1 MMRSERKT
9 EKWRIPGKWTLIFLL
24 ILLAFYG
31 YQNILAENYERQVVS
46 WIGQTEKDR
55 TVSAFT
61 EPDEEAYQKG
71 CEALKE
77 AGYEET
83 GKIWLEKRIRSYGI
97 GVFVAAIGII
107 CIVGLPTELHMEKRR
122 KKALDNQ
129 LAEKDRELE
138 AKLAEEKEFLHRD
151 RQKMGTYMENI
162 SHQLK
167 TPIAGTLLN
176 LEVLLV
182 TEEDEKRYQKL
193 EDCVKKVQWMS
204 DMTIVLLRL
213 AQIDSGKIWM
223 KRKKENL
230 TGLIEE
236 CIDRTQPLAEEKG
249 VGFEMDV
256 PKECLLSCDGF
267 WLKEAMENVLKNA
280 VEYADTGS
288 LIQILLKEDTDY
300 YKLYIT
306 NRGKRIEE
314 EKRELI
320 FDRFYQMEQGSGIG
334 IGLHLAKEIVT
345 LHQGTLKVVDRSGLE
360 EATTFQFILPKMKTV
375 IRLDKVSKSY
385 TLGEKKIT
393 ALKEFSFEVKSGE
406 FVAVMGRSGSG
417 KSTFLKI
424 AGTLEKPDT
433 GAVFLNGIQIN
444 GLSQKKI
451 CKIRQKKIGF
461 IFQQYQ
467 LLPEYTI
474 WDNVCM
480 PLYIAHTVPDKA
492 YIRQLLEKV
501 GLWDRNGDYP
511 DQLSGGEQQRVA
523 IARAMAAKPGVILA
537 DEPTGNLDYQTG
549 QEIMK
554 LSCASRELYRQT
566 IVMVTHDMDSANYAD
581 RIVYMED
588 GALR

>member
-31 YQNILAENYERQVVS
+31 YQNIIAENYERQVVS

-55 TVSAFT
+55 TVSAFI

-107 CIVGLPTELHMEKRR
+107 CIVGLLTELHMEKRR

-334 IGLHLAKEIVT
+334 IGLHLAREIVT

-360 EATTFQFILPKMKTV
+360 ETVNFQFILPKM
-375 IRLDKVSKSY
+375 
-385 TLGEKKIT
+385 
-393 ALKEFSFEVKSGE
+393 
-406 FVAVMGRSGSG
+406 
-417 KSTFLKI
+417 I
-424 AGTLEKPDT
+424 AKDHAQEERNL
-433 GAVFLNGIQIN
+433 
-444 GLSQKKI
+444 
-451 CKIRQKKIGF
+451 
-461 IFQQYQ
+461 
-467 LLPEYTI
+467 TI
-474 WDNVCM
+474 
-480 PLYIAHTVPDKA
+480 
-492 YIRQLLEKV
+492 
-501 GLWDRNGDYP
+501 
-511 DQLSGGEQQRVA
+511 S
-523 IARAMAAKPGVILA
+523 
-537 DEPTGNLDYQTG
+537 
-549 QEIMK
+549 
-554 LSCASRELYRQT
+554 
-566 IVMVTHDMDSANYAD
+566 
-581 RIVYMED
+581 
-588 GALR
+588 

>member
-107 CIVGLPTELHMEKRR
+107 CIVGLLTELHMEKRQ

-320 FDRFYQMEQGSGIG
+320 FDRFDQMEQGSGIG
-334 IGLHLAKEIVT
+334 IGLHLAREIVT

-360 EATTFQFILPKMKTV
+360 EATTFQFILPKM
-375 IRLDKVSKSY
+375 
-385 TLGEKKIT
+385 
-393 ALKEFSFEVKSGE
+393 
-406 FVAVMGRSGSG
+406 
-417 KSTFLKI
+417 I
-424 AGTLEKPDT
+424 AKDHAQEE
-433 GAVFLNGIQIN
+433 IN
-444 GLSQKKI
+444 L
-451 CKIRQKKIGF
+451 
-461 IFQQYQ
+461 
-467 LLPEYTI
+467 TI
-474 WDNVCM
+474 
-480 PLYIAHTVPDKA
+480 
-492 YIRQLLEKV
+492 
-501 GLWDRNGDYP
+501 
-511 DQLSGGEQQRVA
+511 S
-523 IARAMAAKPGVILA
+523 
-537 DEPTGNLDYQTG
+537 
-549 QEIMK
+549 
-554 LSCASRELYRQT
+554 
-566 IVMVTHDMDSANYAD
+566 
-581 RIVYMED
+581 
-588 GALR
+588 

>member
-107 CIVGLPTELHMEKRR
+107 CIVGLLTELHMEKRR

-334 IGLHLAKEIVT
+334 IGLHLAREIVT
-345 LHQGTLKVVDRSGLE
+345 LHQGTLKVVDRSGLK
-360 EATTFQFILPKMKTV
+360 EATTFQFILPKM
-375 IRLDKVSKSY
+375 
-385 TLGEKKIT
+385 
-393 ALKEFSFEVKSGE
+393 
-406 FVAVMGRSGSG
+406 
-417 KSTFLKI
+417 I
-424 AGTLEKPDT
+424 AKDHAQEE
-433 GAVFLNGIQIN
+433 IN
-444 GLSQKKI
+444 L
-451 CKIRQKKIGF
+451 
-461 IFQQYQ
+461 
-467 LLPEYTI
+467 TI
-474 WDNVCM
+474 
-480 PLYIAHTVPDKA
+480 
-492 YIRQLLEKV
+492 
-501 GLWDRNGDYP
+501 
-511 DQLSGGEQQRVA
+511 S
-523 IARAMAAKPGVILA
+523 
-537 DEPTGNLDYQTG
+537 
-549 QEIMK
+549 
-554 LSCASRELYRQT
+554 
-566 IVMVTHDMDSANYAD
+566 
-581 RIVYMED
+581 
-588 GALR
+588 

>member
-55 TVSAFT
+55 TVSAFI

-107 CIVGLPTELHMEKRR
+107 CIVGLLTELHMEKRR

-334 IGLHLAKEIVT
+334 IGLHLAREIVT

-360 EATTFQFILPKMKTV
+360 ETVNFQFILPKM
-375 IRLDKVSKSY
+375 
-385 TLGEKKIT
+385 
-393 ALKEFSFEVKSGE
+393 
-406 FVAVMGRSGSG
+406 
-417 KSTFLKI
+417 I
-424 AGTLEKPDT
+424 AKDHAQEERNL
-433 GAVFLNGIQIN
+433 
-444 GLSQKKI
+444 
-451 CKIRQKKIGF
+451 
-461 IFQQYQ
+461 
-467 LLPEYTI
+467 TI
-474 WDNVCM
+474 
-480 PLYIAHTVPDKA
+480 
-492 YIRQLLEKV
+492 
-501 GLWDRNGDYP
+501 
-511 DQLSGGEQQRVA
+511 S
-523 IARAMAAKPGVILA
+523 
-537 DEPTGNLDYQTG
+537 
-549 QEIMK
+549 
-554 LSCASRELYRQT
+554 
-566 IVMVTHDMDSANYAD
+566 
-581 RIVYMED
+581 
-588 GALR
+588 

>member
-107 CIVGLPTELHMEKRR
+107 CIVGLLTELHMEKRR

-334 IGLHLAKEIVT
+334 IGLHLAREIVT

-360 EATTFQFILPKMKTV
+360 ETVNFQFILPKM
-375 IRLDKVSKSY
+375 
-385 TLGEKKIT
+385 
-393 ALKEFSFEVKSGE
+393 
-406 FVAVMGRSGSG
+406 
-417 KSTFLKI
+417 I
-424 AGTLEKPDT
+424 AKDHAQEERNL
-433 GAVFLNGIQIN
+433 
-444 GLSQKKI
+444 
-451 CKIRQKKIGF
+451 
-461 IFQQYQ
+461 
-467 LLPEYTI
+467 TI
-474 WDNVCM
+474 
-480 PLYIAHTVPDKA
+480 
-492 YIRQLLEKV
+492 
-501 GLWDRNGDYP
+501 
-511 DQLSGGEQQRVA
+511 S
-523 IARAMAAKPGVILA
+523 
-537 DEPTGNLDYQTG
+537 
-549 QEIMK
+549 
-554 LSCASRELYRQT
+554 
-566 IVMVTHDMDSANYAD
+566 
-581 RIVYMED
+581 
-588 GALR
+588 

>member
-1 MMRSERKT
+1 MMRSERTT

-107 CIVGLPTELHMEKRR
+107 CIVGLLTELHMEKRR

-129 LAEKDRELE
+129 LEEKDRELE

-204 DMTIVLLRL
+204 DMTIVLFRL

-256 PKECLLSCDGF
+256 PKECMLSCDGF

-334 IGLHLAKEIVT
+334 IGLHLAREIVT

-360 EATTFQFILPKMKTV
+360 EATTFQFILPKM
-375 IRLDKVSKSY
+375 
-385 TLGEKKIT
+385 
-393 ALKEFSFEVKSGE
+393 
-406 FVAVMGRSGSG
+406 
-417 KSTFLKI
+417 I
-424 AGTLEKPDT
+424 AKDHAQEE
-433 GAVFLNGIQIN
+433 IN
-444 GLSQKKI
+444 L
-451 CKIRQKKIGF
+451 
-461 IFQQYQ
+461 
-467 LLPEYTI
+467 TI
-474 WDNVCM
+474 
-480 PLYIAHTVPDKA
+480 
-492 YIRQLLEKV
+492 
-501 GLWDRNGDYP
+501 
-511 DQLSGGEQQRVA
+511 S
-523 IARAMAAKPGVILA
+523 
-537 DEPTGNLDYQTG
+537 
-549 QEIMK
+549 
-554 LSCASRELYRQT
+554 
-566 IVMVTHDMDSANYAD
+566 
-581 RIVYMED
+581 
-588 GALR
+588 

>member
-9 EKWRIPGKWTLIFLL
+9 EKWKIPGKWTLIFLL
-24 ILLAFYG
+24 ILLAFYR

-97 GVFVAAIGII
+97 GVFVAAIGIL
-107 CIVGLPTELHMEKRR
+107 CIVGLLTELHMEKRR

-129 LAEKDRELE
+129 LVEKDRELE

-554 LSCASRELYRQT
+554 LICASRELYRQT

>member
-31 YQNILAENYERQVVS
+31 YQNILAENYERQAVS

-55 TVSAFT
+55 TVSVFT

-97 GVFVAAIGII
+97 GVFVAAIGIL
-107 CIVGLPTELHMEKRR
+107 CIAGLLTELHMEKRR

-129 LAEKDRELE
+129 LAEKDRKLE

-236 CIDRTQPLAEEKG
+236 CIDREQPLAEEKG

-306 NRGKRIEE
+306 NRGKRIKE

-334 IGLHLAKEIVT
+334 IGLHLAREIVT

-360 EATTFQFILPKMKTV
+360 EATTFQFILPKM
-375 IRLDKVSKSY
+375 
-385 TLGEKKIT
+385 
-393 ALKEFSFEVKSGE
+393 
-406 FVAVMGRSGSG
+406 
-417 KSTFLKI
+417 I
-424 AGTLEKPDT
+424 AKDHAQEE
-433 GAVFLNGIQIN
+433 IN
-444 GLSQKKI
+444 L
-451 CKIRQKKIGF
+451 
-461 IFQQYQ
+461 
-467 LLPEYTI
+467 TI
-474 WDNVCM
+474 
-480 PLYIAHTVPDKA
+480 
-492 YIRQLLEKV
+492 
-501 GLWDRNGDYP
+501 
-511 DQLSGGEQQRVA
+511 S
-523 IARAMAAKPGVILA
+523 
-537 DEPTGNLDYQTG
+537 
-549 QEIMK
+549 
-554 LSCASRELYRQT
+554 
-566 IVMVTHDMDSANYAD
+566 
-581 RIVYMED
+581 
-588 GALR
+588 

>member
-24 ILLAFYG
+24 ILLVFYG

-107 CIVGLPTELHMEKRR
+107 CIVGLLTELHMEKRR

-334 IGLHLAKEIVT
+334 IDLHLAREIVT

-360 EATTFQFILPKMKTV
+360 EATTFQFILPKM
-375 IRLDKVSKSY
+375 
-385 TLGEKKIT
+385 
-393 ALKEFSFEVKSGE
+393 
-406 FVAVMGRSGSG
+406 
-417 KSTFLKI
+417 I
-424 AGTLEKPDT
+424 AKDHAQEE
-433 GAVFLNGIQIN
+433 IN
-444 GLSQKKI
+444 L
-451 CKIRQKKIGF
+451 
-461 IFQQYQ
+461 
-467 LLPEYTI
+467 TI
-474 WDNVCM
+474 
-480 PLYIAHTVPDKA
+480 
-492 YIRQLLEKV
+492 
-501 GLWDRNGDYP
+501 
-511 DQLSGGEQQRVA
+511 S
-523 IARAMAAKPGVILA
+523 
-537 DEPTGNLDYQTG
+537 
-549 QEIMK
+549 
-554 LSCASRELYRQT
+554 
-566 IVMVTHDMDSANYAD
+566 
-581 RIVYMED
+581 
-588 GALR
+588 

>member
-83 GKIWLEKRIRSYGI
+83 GKIWLEKRIRSYRI

-107 CIVGLPTELHMEKRR
+107 CIVGLLTELHMEKRR

-129 LAEKDRELE
+129 LAEKDRGLE

-306 NRGKRIEE
+306 NWGKRIEE

-334 IGLHLAKEIVT
+334 IGLHLAREIVT

-360 EATTFQFILPKMKTV
+360 EATTFQFILPKM
-375 IRLDKVSKSY
+375 
-385 TLGEKKIT
+385 
-393 ALKEFSFEVKSGE
+393 
-406 FVAVMGRSGSG
+406 
-417 KSTFLKI
+417 I
-424 AGTLEKPDT
+424 AKDHAQEE
-433 GAVFLNGIQIN
+433 IN
-444 GLSQKKI
+444 L
-451 CKIRQKKIGF
+451 
-461 IFQQYQ
+461 
-467 LLPEYTI
+467 TI
-474 WDNVCM
+474 
-480 PLYIAHTVPDKA
+480 
-492 YIRQLLEKV
+492 
-501 GLWDRNGDYP
+501 
-511 DQLSGGEQQRVA
+511 S
-523 IARAMAAKPGVILA
+523 
-537 DEPTGNLDYQTG
+537 
-549 QEIMK
+549 
-554 LSCASRELYRQT
+554 
-566 IVMVTHDMDSANYAD
+566 
-581 RIVYMED
+581 
-588 GALR
+588 

>member
-9 EKWRIPGKWTLIFLL
+9 EKWRIPGKWILIFLL

-55 TVSAFT
+55 TFSAFT

-107 CIVGLPTELHMEKRR
+107 CIVGLLTELHMEKRR

-129 LAEKDRELE
+129 LVEKDRELE

-360 EATTFQFILPKMKTV
+360 EATTFQFILPKM
-375 IRLDKVSKSY
+375 
-385 TLGEKKIT
+385 
-393 ALKEFSFEVKSGE
+393 
-406 FVAVMGRSGSG
+406 
-417 KSTFLKI
+417 I
-424 AGTLEKPDT
+424 AKDHAQEE
-433 GAVFLNGIQIN
+433 IN
-444 GLSQKKI
+444 L
-451 CKIRQKKIGF
+451 
-461 IFQQYQ
+461 
-467 LLPEYTI
+467 TI
-474 WDNVCM
+474 
-480 PLYIAHTVPDKA
+480 
-492 YIRQLLEKV
+492 
-501 GLWDRNGDYP
+501 
-511 DQLSGGEQQRVA
+511 S
-523 IARAMAAKPGVILA
+523 
-537 DEPTGNLDYQTG
+537 
-549 QEIMK
+549 
-554 LSCASRELYRQT
+554 
-566 IVMVTHDMDSANYAD
+566 
-581 RIVYMED
+581 
-588 GALR
+588 

>member
-97 GVFVAAIGII
+97 GVFVATIGII
-107 CIVGLPTELHMEKRR
+107 CIVGLLTELHMEKRR

-129 LAEKDRELE
+129 LAEKDRKLE

-204 DMTIVLLRL
+204 DMTIVLLGL

-236 CIDRTQPLAEEKG
+236 CIDREQPLAEEKG

-288 LIQILLKEDTDY
+288 LIQILMKEDTDY

-306 NRGKRIEE
+306 NRGKQIEE

-334 IGLHLAKEIVT
+334 IGLHLAREIVT

-360 EATTFQFILPKMKTV
+360 EATNFQFILPKM
-375 IRLDKVSKSY
+375 
-385 TLGEKKIT
+385 
-393 ALKEFSFEVKSGE
+393 
-406 FVAVMGRSGSG
+406 
-417 KSTFLKI
+417 I
-424 AGTLEKPDT
+424 AKDHAQEE
-433 GAVFLNGIQIN
+433 IN
-444 GLSQKKI
+444 L
-451 CKIRQKKIGF
+451 
-461 IFQQYQ
+461 
-467 LLPEYTI
+467 TI
-474 WDNVCM
+474 
-480 PLYIAHTVPDKA
+480 
-492 YIRQLLEKV
+492 
-501 GLWDRNGDYP
+501 
-511 DQLSGGEQQRVA
+511 S
-523 IARAMAAKPGVILA
+523 
-537 DEPTGNLDYQTG
+537 
-549 QEIMK
+549 
-554 LSCASRELYRQT
+554 
-566 IVMVTHDMDSANYAD
+566 
-581 RIVYMED
+581 
-588 GALR
+588 

>member
-9 EKWRIPGKWTLIFLL
+9 EKWRIPGKWILIFLL

-97 GVFVAAIGII
+97 GVFVAAIGIL
-107 CIVGLPTELHMEKRR
+107 CIAGLLTELHMEKRR

-236 CIDRTQPLAEEKG
+236 CIDREQPLAEEKG

-306 NRGKRIEE
+306 NRGKRIKE

-334 IGLHLAKEIVT
+334 IGLHLAREIVT

-360 EATTFQFILPKMKTV
+360 EATTFQFILPKM
-375 IRLDKVSKSY
+375 
-385 TLGEKKIT
+385 
-393 ALKEFSFEVKSGE
+393 
-406 FVAVMGRSGSG
+406 
-417 KSTFLKI
+417 I
-424 AGTLEKPDT
+424 AKDHAQEE
-433 GAVFLNGIQIN
+433 IN
-444 GLSQKKI
+444 L
-451 CKIRQKKIGF
+451 
-461 IFQQYQ
+461 
-467 LLPEYTI
+467 TI
-474 WDNVCM
+474 
-480 PLYIAHTVPDKA
+480 
-492 YIRQLLEKV
+492 
-501 GLWDRNGDYP
+501 
-511 DQLSGGEQQRVA
+511 S
-523 IARAMAAKPGVILA
+523 
-537 DEPTGNLDYQTG
+537 
-549 QEIMK
+549 
-554 LSCASRELYRQT
+554 
-566 IVMVTHDMDSANYAD
+566 
-581 RIVYMED
+581 
-588 GALR
+588 

>member
-9 EKWRIPGKWTLIFLL
+9 EKWRISGKWTLIFLL

-107 CIVGLPTELHMEKRR
+107 CIVGLLTELHMEKRR

-236 CIDRTQPLAEEKG
+236 CIDREQPLAEEKG

-288 LIQILLKEDTDY
+288 LIQILMKEDTDY

-360 EATTFQFILPKMKTV
+360 EATTFQFILPKM
-375 IRLDKVSKSY
+375 
-385 TLGEKKIT
+385 
-393 ALKEFSFEVKSGE
+393 
-406 FVAVMGRSGSG
+406 
-417 KSTFLKI
+417 I
-424 AGTLEKPDT
+424 AKDHAQEE
-433 GAVFLNGIQIN
+433 IN
-444 GLSQKKI
+444 L
-451 CKIRQKKIGF
+451 
-461 IFQQYQ
+461 
-467 LLPEYTI
+467 TI
-474 WDNVCM
+474 
-480 PLYIAHTVPDKA
+480 
-492 YIRQLLEKV
+492 
-501 GLWDRNGDYP
+501 
-511 DQLSGGEQQRVA
+511 S
-523 IARAMAAKPGVILA
+523 
-537 DEPTGNLDYQTG
+537 
-549 QEIMK
+549 
-554 LSCASRELYRQT
+554 
-566 IVMVTHDMDSANYAD
+566 
-581 RIVYMED
+581 
-588 GALR
+588 

>member
-31 YQNILAENYERQVVS
+31 YQNILAENYERQVFS

-55 TVSAFT
+55 TVSAFI

-97 GVFVAAIGII
+97 GVFVAAIGIL
-107 CIVGLPTELHMEKRR
+107 CIVGLLTELHMEKRR

-129 LAEKDRELE
+129 LVEKDRELE

-334 IGLHLAKEIVT
+334 IGLHLAREIVT

-360 EATTFQFILPKMKTV
+360 EATTFQFILPKM
-375 IRLDKVSKSY
+375 
-385 TLGEKKIT
+385 
-393 ALKEFSFEVKSGE
+393 
-406 FVAVMGRSGSG
+406 
-417 KSTFLKI
+417 I
-424 AGTLEKPDT
+424 AKDHAQEE
-433 GAVFLNGIQIN
+433 IN
-444 GLSQKKI
+444 L
-451 CKIRQKKIGF
+451 
-461 IFQQYQ
+461 
-467 LLPEYTI
+467 TI
-474 WDNVCM
+474 
-480 PLYIAHTVPDKA
+480 
-492 YIRQLLEKV
+492 
-501 GLWDRNGDYP
+501 
-511 DQLSGGEQQRVA
+511 S
-523 IARAMAAKPGVILA
+523 
-537 DEPTGNLDYQTG
+537 
-549 QEIMK
+549 
-554 LSCASRELYRQT
+554 
-566 IVMVTHDMDSANYAD
+566 
-581 RIVYMED
+581 
-588 GALR
+588 

>member
-31 YQNILAENYERQVVS
+31 YQNILAENYERQVIS

-107 CIVGLPTELHMEKRR
+107 CIVGLLTELHMEKRR
-122 KKALDNQ
+122 KKSLDNQ

-360 EATTFQFILPKMKTV
+360 EATTFQFILPKM
-375 IRLDKVSKSY
+375 
-385 TLGEKKIT
+385 
-393 ALKEFSFEVKSGE
+393 
-406 FVAVMGRSGSG
+406 
-417 KSTFLKI
+417 I
-424 AGTLEKPDT
+424 AKDHAQEE
-433 GAVFLNGIQIN
+433 IN
-444 GLSQKKI
+444 L
-451 CKIRQKKIGF
+451 
-461 IFQQYQ
+461 
-467 LLPEYTI
+467 TI
-474 WDNVCM
+474 
-480 PLYIAHTVPDKA
+480 
-492 YIRQLLEKV
+492 
-501 GLWDRNGDYP
+501 
-511 DQLSGGEQQRVA
+511 S
-523 IARAMAAKPGVILA
+523 
-537 DEPTGNLDYQTG
+537 
-549 QEIMK
+549 
-554 LSCASRELYRQT
+554 
-566 IVMVTHDMDSANYAD
+566 
-581 RIVYMED
+581 
-588 GALR
+588 

>member
-1 MMRSERKT
+1 MMRSERTT
-9 EKWRIPGKWTLIFLL
+9 EKWRIPGKWILIFLL
-24 ILLAFYG
+24 ILLTFYG

-83 GKIWLEKRIRSYGI
+83 GTIWLEKRIRSYGI

-107 CIVGLPTELHMEKRR
+107 CIVGLLTELHMEKRR

-129 LAEKDRELE
+129 LEEKDRELE

-256 PKECLLSCDGF
+256 PKECMLSCDGF

-334 IGLHLAKEIVT
+334 IGLHLAREIVT

-360 EATTFQFILPKMKTV
+360 EATTFQFILPKM
-375 IRLDKVSKSY
+375 
-385 TLGEKKIT
+385 
-393 ALKEFSFEVKSGE
+393 
-406 FVAVMGRSGSG
+406 
-417 KSTFLKI
+417 I
-424 AGTLEKPDT
+424 AKDHAREE
-433 GAVFLNGIQIN
+433 IN
-444 GLSQKKI
+444 L
-451 CKIRQKKIGF
+451 
-461 IFQQYQ
+461 
-467 LLPEYTI
+467 TI
-474 WDNVCM
+474 
-480 PLYIAHTVPDKA
+480 
-492 YIRQLLEKV
+492 
-501 GLWDRNGDYP
+501 
-511 DQLSGGEQQRVA
+511 S
-523 IARAMAAKPGVILA
+523 
-537 DEPTGNLDYQTG
+537 
-549 QEIMK
+549 
-554 LSCASRELYRQT
+554 
-566 IVMVTHDMDSANYAD
+566 
-581 RIVYMED
+581 
-588 GALR
+588 

>member
-1 MMRSERKT
+1 MENT
-9 EKWRIPGKWTLIFLL
+9 GKWTLIFLL

-107 CIVGLPTELHMEKRR
+107 CIVGLLTELHMEKRR

-129 LAEKDRELE
+129 LEEKDRELE

-182 TEEDEKRYQKL
+182 TEEDEKRYQKM

-306 NRGKRIEE
+306 NRGKRIKE

-360 EATTFQFILPKMKTV
+360 EATTFQFILPKM
-375 IRLDKVSKSY
+375 
-385 TLGEKKIT
+385 
-393 ALKEFSFEVKSGE
+393 
-406 FVAVMGRSGSG
+406 
-417 KSTFLKI
+417 I
-424 AGTLEKPDT
+424 AKDHAQEE
-433 GAVFLNGIQIN
+433 IN
-444 GLSQKKI
+444 L
-451 CKIRQKKIGF
+451 
-461 IFQQYQ
+461 
-467 LLPEYTI
+467 TI
-474 WDNVCM
+474 
-480 PLYIAHTVPDKA
+480 
-492 YIRQLLEKV
+492 
-501 GLWDRNGDYP
+501 
-511 DQLSGGEQQRVA
+511 S
-523 IARAMAAKPGVILA
+523 
-537 DEPTGNLDYQTG
+537 
-549 QEIMK
+549 
-554 LSCASRELYRQT
+554 
-566 IVMVTHDMDSANYAD
+566 
-581 RIVYMED
+581 
-588 GALR
+588 

>member
-9 EKWRIPGKWTLIFLL
+9 EKWRIPGKWILIFLL

-107 CIVGLPTELHMEKRR
+107 CIVGLLTELHMEKRR

-236 CIDRTQPLAEEKG
+236 CIDREQPLAEEKG

-288 LIQILLKEDTDY
+288 LIQILMKEDTDY

-306 NRGKRIEE
+306 NRGKQIEE

-334 IGLHLAKEIVT
+334 IGLHLAREIVT

-360 EATTFQFILPKMKTV
+360 EATTFQFILPKM
-375 IRLDKVSKSY
+375 
-385 TLGEKKIT
+385 
-393 ALKEFSFEVKSGE
+393 
-406 FVAVMGRSGSG
+406 
-417 KSTFLKI
+417 I
-424 AGTLEKPDT
+424 AKDHAQEE
-433 GAVFLNGIQIN
+433 IN
-444 GLSQKKI
+444 L
-451 CKIRQKKIGF
+451 
-461 IFQQYQ
+461 
-467 LLPEYTI
+467 TI
-474 WDNVCM
+474 
-480 PLYIAHTVPDKA
+480 
-492 YIRQLLEKV
+492 
-501 GLWDRNGDYP
+501 
-511 DQLSGGEQQRVA
+511 S
-523 IARAMAAKPGVILA
+523 
-537 DEPTGNLDYQTG
+537 
-549 QEIMK
+549 
-554 LSCASRELYRQT
+554 
-566 IVMVTHDMDSANYAD
+566 
-581 RIVYMED
+581 
-588 GALR
+588 

>member
-9 EKWRIPGKWTLIFLL
+9 EKWKVSGKWTLIFLL
-24 ILLAFYG
+24 ILLAFYR

-55 TVSAFT
+55 MVSAFT

-97 GVFVAAIGII
+97 GVFVDAIGII
-107 CIVGLPTELHMEKRR
+107 CIVGLLTELHMEKRR

-334 IGLHLAKEIVT
+334 IGLHLAREIVT

-360 EATTFQFILPKMKTV
+360 ETVNFQFILPKM
-375 IRLDKVSKSY
+375 
-385 TLGEKKIT
+385 
-393 ALKEFSFEVKSGE
+393 
-406 FVAVMGRSGSG
+406 
-417 KSTFLKI
+417 I
-424 AGTLEKPDT
+424 AKDHAQEERNL
-433 GAVFLNGIQIN
+433 
-444 GLSQKKI
+444 
-451 CKIRQKKIGF
+451 
-461 IFQQYQ
+461 
-467 LLPEYTI
+467 TI
-474 WDNVCM
+474 
-480 PLYIAHTVPDKA
+480 
-492 YIRQLLEKV
+492 
-501 GLWDRNGDYP
+501 
-511 DQLSGGEQQRVA
+511 S
-523 IARAMAAKPGVILA
+523 
-537 DEPTGNLDYQTG
+537 
-549 QEIMK
+549 
-554 LSCASRELYRQT
+554 
-566 IVMVTHDMDSANYAD
+566 
-581 RIVYMED
+581 
-588 GALR
+588 

>member
-55 TVSAFT
+55 TVSAFI

-107 CIVGLPTELHMEKRR
+107 CIVGLLTELHMEKRR

-334 IGLHLAKEIVT
+334 IGLHLAREIVT

-360 EATTFQFILPKMKTV
+360 EATTFQFILPKM
-375 IRLDKVSKSY
+375 
-385 TLGEKKIT
+385 
-393 ALKEFSFEVKSGE
+393 
-406 FVAVMGRSGSG
+406 
-417 KSTFLKI
+417 I
-424 AGTLEKPDT
+424 AKDHAQEE
-433 GAVFLNGIQIN
+433 IN
-444 GLSQKKI
+444 L
-451 CKIRQKKIGF
+451 
-461 IFQQYQ
+461 
-467 LLPEYTI
+467 TI
-474 WDNVCM
+474 
-480 PLYIAHTVPDKA
+480 
-492 YIRQLLEKV
+492 
-501 GLWDRNGDYP
+501 
-511 DQLSGGEQQRVA
+511 S
-523 IARAMAAKPGVILA
+523 
-537 DEPTGNLDYQTG
+537 
-549 QEIMK
+549 
-554 LSCASRELYRQT
+554 
-566 IVMVTHDMDSANYAD
+566 
-581 RIVYMED
+581 
-588 GALR
+588 

>member
-107 CIVGLPTELHMEKRR
+107 CIVGLLTELHMEKRR

-138 AKLAEEKEFLHRD
+138 AKLAEEKEFLYRD

-314 EKRELI
+314 EKRELM
-320 FDRFYQMEQGSGIG
+320 FDRFYQMEQGSGIR
-334 IGLHLAKEIVT
+334 IGLHLAREIVT

-360 EATTFQFILPKMKTV
+360 EATTFQFILPKM
-375 IRLDKVSKSY
+375 
-385 TLGEKKIT
+385 
-393 ALKEFSFEVKSGE
+393 
-406 FVAVMGRSGSG
+406 
-417 KSTFLKI
+417 I
-424 AGTLEKPDT
+424 AKDHAQEE
-433 GAVFLNGIQIN
+433 IN
-444 GLSQKKI
+444 L
-451 CKIRQKKIGF
+451 
-461 IFQQYQ
+461 
-467 LLPEYTI
+467 TI
-474 WDNVCM
+474 
-480 PLYIAHTVPDKA
+480 
-492 YIRQLLEKV
+492 
-501 GLWDRNGDYP
+501 
-511 DQLSGGEQQRVA
+511 S
-523 IARAMAAKPGVILA
+523 
-537 DEPTGNLDYQTG
+537 
-549 QEIMK
+549 
-554 LSCASRELYRQT
+554 
-566 IVMVTHDMDSANYAD
+566 
-581 RIVYMED
+581 
-588 GALR
+588 

>member
-55 TVSAFT
+55 TFSAFT

-107 CIVGLPTELHMEKRR
+107 CIVGLLTELHMEKRR

-129 LAEKDRELE
+129 LVEKDRELE

-182 TEEDEKRYQKL
+182 TEEDEKRYQKM

-360 EATTFQFILPKMKTV
+360 EATTFQFILPKM
-375 IRLDKVSKSY
+375 
-385 TLGEKKIT
+385 
-393 ALKEFSFEVKSGE
+393 
-406 FVAVMGRSGSG
+406 
-417 KSTFLKI
+417 I
-424 AGTLEKPDT
+424 AKDHAQEE
-433 GAVFLNGIQIN
+433 IN
-444 GLSQKKI
+444 L
-451 CKIRQKKIGF
+451 
-461 IFQQYQ
+461 
-467 LLPEYTI
+467 TI
-474 WDNVCM
+474 
-480 PLYIAHTVPDKA
+480 
-492 YIRQLLEKV
+492 
-501 GLWDRNGDYP
+501 
-511 DQLSGGEQQRVA
+511 S
-523 IARAMAAKPGVILA
+523 
-537 DEPTGNLDYQTG
+537 
-549 QEIMK
+549 
-554 LSCASRELYRQT
+554 
-566 IVMVTHDMDSANYAD
+566 
-581 RIVYMED
+581 
-588 GALR
+588 

>member
-97 GVFVAAIGII
+97 GGFVAAIGSI
-107 CIVGLPTELHMEKRR
+107 CIVGLLPELHMEKRR

-334 IGLHLAKEIVT
+334 IGLHLAREIVT

-360 EATTFQFILPKMKTV
+360 EATTFQFILPKM
-375 IRLDKVSKSY
+375 
-385 TLGEKKIT
+385 
-393 ALKEFSFEVKSGE
+393 
-406 FVAVMGRSGSG
+406 
-417 KSTFLKI
+417 I
-424 AGTLEKPDT
+424 AKDHAQEE
-433 GAVFLNGIQIN
+433 IN
-444 GLSQKKI
+444 L
-451 CKIRQKKIGF
+451 
-461 IFQQYQ
+461 
-467 LLPEYTI
+467 TI
-474 WDNVCM
+474 
-480 PLYIAHTVPDKA
+480 
-492 YIRQLLEKV
+492 
-501 GLWDRNGDYP
+501 
-511 DQLSGGEQQRVA
+511 S
-523 IARAMAAKPGVILA
+523 
-537 DEPTGNLDYQTG
+537 
-549 QEIMK
+549 
-554 LSCASRELYRQT
+554 
-566 IVMVTHDMDSANYAD
+566 
-581 RIVYMED
+581 
-588 GALR
+588 

>member
-107 CIVGLPTELHMEKRR
+107 CIVGLLTELHMEKRR

-129 LAEKDRELE
+129 LEEKDRELE

-182 TEEDEKRYQKL
+182 TEEDEKRYQKM

-306 NRGKRIEE
+306 NLGKRIEE

-334 IGLHLAKEIVT
+334 IGLHLAREIVT

-360 EATTFQFILPKMKTV
+360 EATTFQFILPKM
-375 IRLDKVSKSY
+375 
-385 TLGEKKIT
+385 
-393 ALKEFSFEVKSGE
+393 
-406 FVAVMGRSGSG
+406 
-417 KSTFLKI
+417 I
-424 AGTLEKPDT
+424 AKDHAQEE
-433 GAVFLNGIQIN
+433 IN
-444 GLSQKKI
+444 L
-451 CKIRQKKIGF
+451 
-461 IFQQYQ
+461 
-467 LLPEYTI
+467 TI
-474 WDNVCM
+474 
-480 PLYIAHTVPDKA
+480 
-492 YIRQLLEKV
+492 
-501 GLWDRNGDYP
+501 
-511 DQLSGGEQQRVA
+511 S
-523 IARAMAAKPGVILA
+523 
-537 DEPTGNLDYQTG
+537 
-549 QEIMK
+549 
-554 LSCASRELYRQT
+554 
-566 IVMVTHDMDSANYAD
+566 
-581 RIVYMED
+581 
-588 GALR
+588 

>member
-107 CIVGLPTELHMEKRR
+107 CIVGLLTELHMEKRR

-129 LAEKDRELE
+129 LAEKDRKLE

-334 IGLHLAKEIVT
+334 LHLAREIVT

-360 EATTFQFILPKMKTV
+360 EATTFQFILPKM
-375 IRLDKVSKSY
+375 
-385 TLGEKKIT
+385 
-393 ALKEFSFEVKSGE
+393 
-406 FVAVMGRSGSG
+406 
-417 KSTFLKI
+417 I
-424 AGTLEKPDT
+424 AKDHAQEE
-433 GAVFLNGIQIN
+433 IN
-444 GLSQKKI
+444 L
-451 CKIRQKKIGF
+451 
-461 IFQQYQ
+461 
-467 LLPEYTI
+467 TI
-474 WDNVCM
+474 
-480 PLYIAHTVPDKA
+480 
-492 YIRQLLEKV
+492 
-501 GLWDRNGDYP
+501 
-511 DQLSGGEQQRVA
+511 S
-523 IARAMAAKPGVILA
+523 
-537 DEPTGNLDYQTG
+537 
-549 QEIMK
+549 
-554 LSCASRELYRQT
+554 
-566 IVMVTHDMDSANYAD
+566 
-581 RIVYMED
+581 
-588 GALR
+588 

>member
-55 TVSAFT
+55 MVSAFT

-107 CIVGLPTELHMEKRR
+107 CIVGLLTELHMEKRR

-129 LAEKDRELE
+129 LEEKDRELE

-280 VEYADTGS
+280 IEYADIGS
-288 LIQILLKEDTDY
+288 RIQILLKEDTDY

-306 NRGKRIEE
+306 NQGKRIEE

-320 FDRFYQMEQGSGIG
+320 FDRFYQMGQGSGIG
-334 IGLHLAKEIVT
+334 IGLHLAREIVT

-360 EATTFQFILPKMKTV
+360 EATTFQFILPKM
-375 IRLDKVSKSY
+375 
-385 TLGEKKIT
+385 
-393 ALKEFSFEVKSGE
+393 
-406 FVAVMGRSGSG
+406 
-417 KSTFLKI
+417 I
-424 AGTLEKPDT
+424 AKDHAQEE
-433 GAVFLNGIQIN
+433 IN
-444 GLSQKKI
+444 L
-451 CKIRQKKIGF
+451 
-461 IFQQYQ
+461 
-467 LLPEYTI
+467 TI
-474 WDNVCM
+474 
-480 PLYIAHTVPDKA
+480 
-492 YIRQLLEKV
+492 
-501 GLWDRNGDYP
+501 
-511 DQLSGGEQQRVA
+511 S
-523 IARAMAAKPGVILA
+523 
-537 DEPTGNLDYQTG
+537 
-549 QEIMK
+549 
-554 LSCASRELYRQT
+554 
-566 IVMVTHDMDSANYAD
+566 
-581 RIVYMED
+581 
-588 GALR
+588 

>member
-1 MMRSERKT
+1 MMRSEKKT

-55 TVSAFT
+55 TFSAFT

-97 GVFVAAIGII
+97 GVFVAAIGIL
-107 CIVGLPTELHMEKRR
+107 CIVGLLTELHMEKRR

-129 LAEKDRELE
+129 LVEKDRELE

-334 IGLHLAKEIVT
+334 IGLHLAREIVT

-360 EATTFQFILPKMKTV
+360 EATTFQFILPKM
-375 IRLDKVSKSY
+375 
-385 TLGEKKIT
+385 
-393 ALKEFSFEVKSGE
+393 
-406 FVAVMGRSGSG
+406 
-417 KSTFLKI
+417 I
-424 AGTLEKPDT
+424 AKDHAQEE
-433 GAVFLNGIQIN
+433 IN
-444 GLSQKKI
+444 L
-451 CKIRQKKIGF
+451 
-461 IFQQYQ
+461 
-467 LLPEYTI
+467 TI
-474 WDNVCM
+474 
-480 PLYIAHTVPDKA
+480 
-492 YIRQLLEKV
+492 
-501 GLWDRNGDYP
+501 
-511 DQLSGGEQQRVA
+511 S
-523 IARAMAAKPGVILA
+523 
-537 DEPTGNLDYQTG
+537 
-549 QEIMK
+549 
-554 LSCASRELYRQT
+554 
-566 IVMVTHDMDSANYAD
+566 
-581 RIVYMED
+581 
-588 GALR
+588 

>member
-107 CIVGLPTELHMEKRR
+107 CIVGLLTELHMEKRR

-129 LAEKDRELE
+129 LEEKDRELE

-182 TEEDEKRYQKL
+182 TEEDEKRYQKM

-360 EATTFQFILPKMKTV
+360 GATTFQFILPKM
-375 IRLDKVSKSY
+375 
-385 TLGEKKIT
+385 
-393 ALKEFSFEVKSGE
+393 
-406 FVAVMGRSGSG
+406 
-417 KSTFLKI
+417 I
-424 AGTLEKPDT
+424 AKDHAQEERNL
-433 GAVFLNGIQIN
+433 
-444 GLSQKKI
+444 
-451 CKIRQKKIGF
+451 
-461 IFQQYQ
+461 
-467 LLPEYTI
+467 TI
-474 WDNVCM
+474 
-480 PLYIAHTVPDKA
+480 
-492 YIRQLLEKV
+492 
-501 GLWDRNGDYP
+501 
-511 DQLSGGEQQRVA
+511 S
-523 IARAMAAKPGVILA
+523 
-537 DEPTGNLDYQTG
+537 
-549 QEIMK
+549 
-554 LSCASRELYRQT
+554 
-566 IVMVTHDMDSANYAD
+566 
-581 RIVYMED
+581 
-588 GALR
+588 

>member
-1 MMRSERKT
+1 MMKSERKT
-9 EKWRIPGKWTLIFLL
+9 EKWRIPGKWILIFLL

-55 TVSAFT
+55 MVSAFT

-107 CIVGLPTELHMEKRR
+107 CIVGLLTELHMEKRR

-138 AKLAEEKEFLHRD
+138 ATLAEEKEFLHRD

-280 VEYADTGS
+280 IEYADIGS
-288 LIQILLKEDTDY
+288 RIQILLKEDTDY

-306 NRGKRIEE
+306 NQGKRIEE

-334 IGLHLAKEIVT
+334 IGLHLAREIVT

-360 EATTFQFILPKMKTV
+360 EATTFQFILPKM
-375 IRLDKVSKSY
+375 
-385 TLGEKKIT
+385 
-393 ALKEFSFEVKSGE
+393 
-406 FVAVMGRSGSG
+406 
-417 KSTFLKI
+417 I
-424 AGTLEKPDT
+424 AKDHAQEE
-433 GAVFLNGIQIN
+433 IN
-444 GLSQKKI
+444 L
-451 CKIRQKKIGF
+451 
-461 IFQQYQ
+461 
-467 LLPEYTI
+467 TI
-474 WDNVCM
+474 
-480 PLYIAHTVPDKA
+480 
-492 YIRQLLEKV
+492 
-501 GLWDRNGDYP
+501 
-511 DQLSGGEQQRVA
+511 S
-523 IARAMAAKPGVILA
+523 
-537 DEPTGNLDYQTG
+537 
-549 QEIMK
+549 
-554 LSCASRELYRQT
+554 
-566 IVMVTHDMDSANYAD
+566 
-581 RIVYMED
+581 
-588 GALR
+588 

>member
-9 EKWRIPGKWTLIFLL
+9 EKWRIPGKWILIFLL

-107 CIVGLPTELHMEKRR
+107 CIVGLLTELHMEKRR

-129 LAEKDRELE
+129 LAEKDRGLE

-334 IGLHLAKEIVT
+334 IGLHLAREIVT

-360 EATTFQFILPKMKTV
+360 ETVNFQFILPKM
-375 IRLDKVSKSY
+375 
-385 TLGEKKIT
+385 
-393 ALKEFSFEVKSGE
+393 
-406 FVAVMGRSGSG
+406 
-417 KSTFLKI
+417 I
-424 AGTLEKPDT
+424 AKDHAQEERNL
-433 GAVFLNGIQIN
+433 
-444 GLSQKKI
+444 
-451 CKIRQKKIGF
+451 
-461 IFQQYQ
+461 
-467 LLPEYTI
+467 TI
-474 WDNVCM
+474 
-480 PLYIAHTVPDKA
+480 
-492 YIRQLLEKV
+492 
-501 GLWDRNGDYP
+501 
-511 DQLSGGEQQRVA
+511 S
-523 IARAMAAKPGVILA
+523 
-537 DEPTGNLDYQTG
+537 
-549 QEIMK
+549 
-554 LSCASRELYRQT
+554 
-566 IVMVTHDMDSANYAD
+566 
-581 RIVYMED
+581 
-588 GALR
+588 

>member
-1 MMRSERKT
+1 MRSERKT

-107 CIVGLPTELHMEKRR
+107 CIVGLLTELHMEKRR

-129 LAEKDRELE
+129 LEEKDRELE

-360 EATTFQFILPKMKTV
+360 EATTFQFILPKM
-375 IRLDKVSKSY
+375 
-385 TLGEKKIT
+385 
-393 ALKEFSFEVKSGE
+393 
-406 FVAVMGRSGSG
+406 
-417 KSTFLKI
+417 I
-424 AGTLEKPDT
+424 AKDHAQEE
-433 GAVFLNGIQIN
+433 IN
-444 GLSQKKI
+444 L
-451 CKIRQKKIGF
+451 
-461 IFQQYQ
+461 
-467 LLPEYTI
+467 TI
-474 WDNVCM
+474 
-480 PLYIAHTVPDKA
+480 
-492 YIRQLLEKV
+492 
-501 GLWDRNGDYP
+501 
-511 DQLSGGEQQRVA
+511 S
-523 IARAMAAKPGVILA
+523 
-537 DEPTGNLDYQTG
+537 
-549 QEIMK
+549 
-554 LSCASRELYRQT
+554 
-566 IVMVTHDMDSANYAD
+566 
-581 RIVYMED
+581 
-588 GALR
+588 

>member
-24 ILLAFYG
+24 ILLVFYG

-97 GVFVAAIGII
+97 GVFVAAISII
-107 CIVGLPTELHMEKRR
+107 CIVGLLTELHMEKRQ

-334 IGLHLAKEIVT
+334 IGLHLAREIVT

-360 EATTFQFILPKMKTV
+360 EATTFQFILPKM
-375 IRLDKVSKSY
+375 
-385 TLGEKKIT
+385 
-393 ALKEFSFEVKSGE
+393 
-406 FVAVMGRSGSG
+406 
-417 KSTFLKI
+417 I
-424 AGTLEKPDT
+424 AKDHAQEE
-433 GAVFLNGIQIN
+433 IN
-444 GLSQKKI
+444 L
-451 CKIRQKKIGF
+451 
-461 IFQQYQ
+461 
-467 LLPEYTI
+467 TI
-474 WDNVCM
+474 
-480 PLYIAHTVPDKA
+480 
-492 YIRQLLEKV
+492 
-501 GLWDRNGDYP
+501 
-511 DQLSGGEQQRVA
+511 S
-523 IARAMAAKPGVILA
+523 
-537 DEPTGNLDYQTG
+537 
-549 QEIMK
+549 
-554 LSCASRELYRQT
+554 
-566 IVMVTHDMDSANYAD
+566 
-581 RIVYMED
+581 
-588 GALR
+588 

>member
-9 EKWRIPGKWTLIFLL
+9 EKWKVSGKWTLIFLL
-24 ILLAFYG
+24 ILLAFYR
-31 YQNILAENYERQVVS
+31 YQNILAENYESQVVS

-55 TVSAFT
+55 MVSAFT

-107 CIVGLPTELHMEKRR
+107 CIVGLLTELHMEKRR

-138 AKLAEEKEFLHRD
+138 ATLAEEKEFLHRD

-280 VEYADTGS
+280 IEYADIGS
-288 LIQILLKEDTDY
+288 RIQILLKEDTDY

-306 NRGKRIEE
+306 NQGKRIEE

-320 FDRFYQMEQGSGIG
+320 FFCFYQMGQGSGIG
-334 IGLHLAKEIVT
+334 IGLHLAREIVT

-360 EATTFQFILPKMKTV
+360 ETVNFQFILPKM
-375 IRLDKVSKSY
+375 
-385 TLGEKKIT
+385 
-393 ALKEFSFEVKSGE
+393 
-406 FVAVMGRSGSG
+406 
-417 KSTFLKI
+417 I
-424 AGTLEKPDT
+424 AKDHAQEERNL
-433 GAVFLNGIQIN
+433 
-444 GLSQKKI
+444 
-451 CKIRQKKIGF
+451 
-461 IFQQYQ
+461 
-467 LLPEYTI
+467 TI
-474 WDNVCM
+474 
-480 PLYIAHTVPDKA
+480 
-492 YIRQLLEKV
+492 
-501 GLWDRNGDYP
+501 
-511 DQLSGGEQQRVA
+511 S
-523 IARAMAAKPGVILA
+523 
-537 DEPTGNLDYQTG
+537 
-549 QEIMK
+549 
-554 LSCASRELYRQT
+554 
-566 IVMVTHDMDSANYAD
+566 
-581 RIVYMED
+581 
-588 GALR
+588 

>member
-55 TVSAFT
+55 TFSAFT

-97 GVFVAAIGII
+97 GVFVAAIGIL
-107 CIVGLPTELHMEKRR
+107 CIVGLLTELHMEKRR

-129 LAEKDRELE
+129 LVEKDRELE

-334 IGLHLAKEIVT
+334 IGLHLAREIVT

-554 LSCASRELYRQT
+554 LICASRELYRQT